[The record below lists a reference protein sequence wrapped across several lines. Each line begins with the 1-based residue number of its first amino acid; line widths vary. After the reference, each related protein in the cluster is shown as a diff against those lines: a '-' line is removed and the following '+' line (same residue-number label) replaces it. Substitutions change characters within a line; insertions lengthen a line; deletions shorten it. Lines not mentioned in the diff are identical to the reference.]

1 MDLLFVLLRGL
12 RLLLDL
18 LVLVLDVNFFLV
30 SSLVSALLWLLA
42 AACSLPAAAAAGLLA
57 CWDGLLLWLASL
69 ARAASCLVM
78 SGLQVL
84 GGLLRGCCCGLEGL
98 KVAGHL
104 LSHLGLRGRELLQR
118 GLCGLLGCGQA
129 LARQLC
135 EGLAIGT
142 SLLAYLVNSLVNI
155 CLLGTQNLF
164 TLLAALWDS
173 LTGPFLRVTDLLAAF
188 LAHVSSGAI
197 AVSILLWSPCQLAFE
212 LLATTAGLFI
222 NIFFVNIYGL
232 ALLLLIIAVST
243 FVFNPGL
250 LWTLTGYVLGY
261 FNTLPS
267 YHRLQRDVW
276 RLYQMAVLTLGMAM
290 TSQAWRR
297 LVDWSLQVTN
307 WSRGGRMM
315 NRESNQRGAAVPT
328 LRPVAP
334 GRLMVAGGVGQ
345 LPAEHEDQPDA
356 VQVPQARPA
365 LSRSSVAGQRLQ
377 PPREEPSTSWGK
389 ALGRQQLNAAAGD
402 GEGAP
407 DNDPWMLLKEQEE
420 RKKCVICQ
428 DQTKTVLLLPC
439 RHLCL
444 CQECTEVLLQQ
455 AIYQRNCPL
464 CRQMILQTLN
474 VYL

>member
-12 RLLLDL
+12 RMALDL

-42 AACSLPAAAAAGLLA
+42 AACSLPAAAAAGALA
-57 CWDGLLLWLASL
+57 CWDGLLLSLASL
-69 ARAASCLVM
+69 ARAASCLAVGALQ
-78 SGLQVL
+78 GLA
-84 GGLLRGCCCGLEGL
+84 GLLRGCCCGLEGL

-104 LSHLGLRGRELLQR
+104 LSHLTLRCKELLHR

-129 LARQLC
+129 LARQVC

-142 SLLAYLVNSLVNI
+142 SLLAYLVNSLINV
-155 CLLGTQNLF
+155 CLIGTQNLF

-173 LTGPFLRVTDLLAAF
+173 VAGPFLRVTDLLAAF
-188 LAHVSSGAI
+188 LAHISSGAI

-212 LLATTAGLFI
+212 LLASVAELFI

-232 ALLLLIIAVST
+232 GLLLLIIVVSA

-276 RLYQMAVLTLGMAM
+276 RLYQVAVLTLGMAM

-315 NRESNQRGAAVPT
+315 NQESNQRGAAAPAPRPTVPS
-328 LRPVAP
+328 
-334 GRLMVAGGVGQ
+334 RLVLAGVGQ
-345 LPAEHEDQPDA
+345 LPAEHEGQLN
-356 VQVPQARPA
+356 VEQVPQARPA
-365 LSRSSVAGQRLQ
+365 LSRSAVAGQRLQ

-389 ALGRQQLNAAAGD
+389 APRRQQLNAAAAD
-402 GEGAP
+402 GQGTP
-407 DNDPWMLLKEQEE
+407 DDDPWMLLKEQEE